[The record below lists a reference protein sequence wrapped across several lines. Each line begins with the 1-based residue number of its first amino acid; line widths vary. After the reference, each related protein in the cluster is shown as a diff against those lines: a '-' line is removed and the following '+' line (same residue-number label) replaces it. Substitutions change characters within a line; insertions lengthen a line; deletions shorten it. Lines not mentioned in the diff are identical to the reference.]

1 MLSSLSVHFM
11 LRHFIIGCVIMLL
24 VIAPAQ
30 AKTALSLTAEEQEWL
45 AAHPVLSAHNEQNWP
60 PFNFYAQGMPQG
72 FSIDY
77 LNLLAQK
84 IGITIAYRSGATW
97 NEYLAQIE
105 ARELDIM
112 LNIVKTEARARY
124 LLFTEPYATTPNV
137 IVSRQ
142 AQPVSDLAALNGRVV
157 AIPHGFFYQ
166 ELLARDYPDIRLLPV
181 ATVLEGLTAVAT
193 GLADATLGREA
204 VLNDQIQRNLL
215 TTLRISGELRLGD
228 SELTQLRIGVRSD
241 WPLLQS
247 ILNQAMA
254 AVTPEELNALRQ
266 RWFSTLTAT
275 EETHAP
281 LSLWSIVPGA
291 LTLIGLTLLLLLGL
305 RQFGAAR
312 VAQFFD
318 RHNLRQV
325 GMLAVA
331 GFLALVLVVALYGLR
346 KMEHQ
351 LRHELGETLI
361 SVNSSTK
368 QTLEMWLSSH
378 EREIRVIARD
388 PALLALTQQLTALPH
403 SAAVLT
409 ANALLPLYLRQLQPQ
424 LDNMGAIQFCV
435 IAPERTVV
443 AASVTAQVGQRTQIA
458 MWQPELLT
466 RALAGETVF
475 IPPVYDSSAS
485 PGAETANEAK
495 RQAAMFMVTPIAD
508 AAGRIWG
515 ALALQFD
522 PQVEFSPITRVAQV
536 RGSGESY
543 VFNRA
548 AMFLTPSRFAEALE
562 PVAEYFREDTSLLG
576 LRVRDP
582 GGNLLKGFEPPM
594 LRAQWPLTR
603 LASAALSGL
612 AGHDIDGYRDYR
624 GVMVIGAWSWSER
637 LGVGLA
643 TELDVAD
650 ALAPYRTMR
659 TLVLG
664 SLLSVAV
671 LALGLTALAIWLGER
686 TRDRLQELVAVR
698 THELRKLAQA
708 VEQNPLCIVI
718 TDVKGCIEH
727 VNPMFT
733 AVTGYTLAEVYGKN
747 PRVLKSGLTP
757 PEQYGALWATICS
770 GQVWHSEICNRRK
783 NGELYWGAISIA
795 PVTDASGQV
804 THFVSMTKDL
814 TEAKQVELA
823 LREAEA
829 TRQLAQAAAQ
839 AALERNALILDCAG
853 EGIIGLDTAG
863 IISFCNRA
871 AAAMLDHAV
880 PELVGE
886 VLAEV
891 VGDAV
896 GSCQLSVVSE
906 DGAARPASTATL
918 NFRRRDGSQFPVEV
932 VAVPLRQA
940 EQLLGTVIVFKDITE
955 RQLAAQAL
963 AAREQHFRTLV
974 DTIPGTVYRCAFDA
988 QWTMLFISDEVERLT
1003 GYPANEFTNNAV
1015 RTFAS
1020 VIHPDDVQLV
1030 ADRINA
1036 AVAAHLAY
1044 TVEYR
1049 VIDRAGR
1056 VHFVYEQ
1063 GQATYADTHDTITL
1077 AGTVIDITERKQIE
1091 TTLAEERAQLKT
1103 LLDTTPLG
1111 VAISTQGIIR
1121 FANPKFLNMLDF
1133 QVGDL
1138 VSAMYVDPHEREIII
1153 ERLVQSGR
1161 VDNYEVQFY
1170 GRDRQ
1175 VRDMLADFMV
1185 LNYQGEPGV
1194 LGWVLDI
1201 TDRKQAEERIRASEA
1216 RLEAAAS
1223 AANLGLWDYFPN
1235 SGEVFAHLNFAT
1247 QRGYAPDTLRDTAEK
1262 WSRVRG
1268 GREALCAQIHPDD
1281 QPLMRSHLQAH
1292 LDGDTDAYRAE
1303 YRVYCADGSW
1313 KWLLDAGQVIARD
1326 ERGAARRMVGV
1337 CADIDTLK
1345 QLQAELEH
1353 TLVLAEEATR
1363 AKSDFLA
1370 NMSHEIRTPMNAI
1383 IGMSHLALQTELDA
1397 KQHNYIDKVH
1407 RSAEALLG
1415 IINDILDFSKIEA
1428 GKLDMEVI
1436 DFRLEDVMDNLAN
1449 LVGLKA
1455 EEKGVELMFDI
1466 HADVPTALIGD
1477 PLRLGQ
1483 ILINLGNN
1491 AVKFTERGGDIVV
1504 TVTATELSERSVQ
1517 LQFMVRDS
1525 GIGMTAEQQTR
1536 LFQSFS
1542 QADMST
1548 TRKYGGTGLG
1558 LAICKRLTDMM
1569 GGTIWADS
1577 APDCGSTFAFTA
1589 HFQRQQGALSAPRF
1603 KTMDIQTLRV
1613 LIVDDNATSREILS
1627 EMLAQFGFAVDQ
1639 AGTGQTAIALLEQ
1652 ADDAN
1657 PYDLVLM
1664 DWKMPDMD
1672 GVATIRAIQNDAS
1685 ITHVPTLIMVTA
1697 YGREEVQQAAA
1708 GLDLAGFLTKPV
1720 TPSTLLDTIMQAI
1733 GHEIASITRAAS
1745 RQEEASDAVARLRG
1759 MRVLLVEDNEIN
1771 QELALELLTSNGLCV
1786 EVANHGLE
1794 ALHMLD
1800 NASYDGV
1807 LMDCQMPVMDGYE
1820 ATRQIRAQARFAQLP
1835 VIAMTAN
1842 VMTGDRD
1849 KVLEVGM
1856 NDHIGKPINVRE
1868 LFTVLAKW
1876 LAPLPET
1883 ALQLDETCVTDNR
1896 QLPTDNAP
1904 TDAFPALPGIDTAVG
1919 LAITQHNPALYRKL
1933 LLKFRASQHDF
1944 AAQFAA
1950 AHTSADPE
1958 AATRCAHTLKG
1969 VAGNIGATAT
1979 ADAAR
1984 ELEAAC
1990 LAAAE
1995 PAVISELLAAT
2006 VAALTPVIDGLAVL
2020 EAAATTVA
2028 PTAQEIDHASV
2039 VPLLTQLR
2047 DLLADDDTDAA
2058 TVVEQLQP
2066 LLAGT
2071 AWAAVLEQIRHAVD
2085 DYDFETA
2092 LTALSE
2098 LLRQLTTDNT

>member
-1 MLSSLSVHFM
+1 M
-11 LRHFIIGCVIMLL
+11 
-24 VIAPAQ
+24 
-30 AKTALSLTAEEQEWL
+30 
-45 AAHPVLSAHNEQNWP
+45 
-60 PFNFYAQGMPQG
+60 
-72 FSIDY
+72 
-77 LNLLAQK
+77 
-84 IGITIAYRSGATW
+84 
-97 NEYLAQIE
+97 
-105 ARELDIM
+105 
-112 LNIVKTEARARY
+112 
-124 LLFTEPYATTPNV
+124 
-137 IVSRQ
+137 
-142 AQPVSDLAALNGRVV
+142 
-157 AIPHGFFYQ
+157 
-166 ELLARDYPDIRLLPV
+166 
-181 ATVLEGLTAVAT
+181 
-193 GLADATLGREA
+193 
-204 VLNDQIQRNLL
+204 
-215 TTLRISGELRLGD
+215 
-228 SELTQLRIGVRSD
+228 
-241 WPLLQS
+241 
-247 ILNQAMA
+247 
-254 AVTPEELNALRQ
+254 
-266 RWFSTLTAT
+266 
-275 EETHAP
+275 
-281 LSLWSIVPGA
+281 
-291 LTLIGLTLLLLLGL
+291 
-305 RQFGAAR
+305 
-312 VAQFFD
+312 
-318 RHNLRQV
+318 
-325 GMLAVA
+325 
-331 GFLALVLVVALYGLR
+331 
-346 KMEHQ
+346 
-351 LRHELGETLI
+351 
-361 SVNSSTK
+361 
-368 QTLEMWLSSH
+368 
-378 EREIRVIARD
+378 
-388 PALLALTQQLTALPH
+388 
-403 SAAVLT
+403 
-409 ANALLPLYLRQLQPQ
+409 
-424 LDNMGAIQFCV
+424 
-435 IAPERTVV
+435 
-443 AASVTAQVGQRTQIA
+443 
-458 MWQPELLT
+458 
-466 RALAGETVF
+466 
-475 IPPVYDSSAS
+475 
-485 PGAETANEAK
+485 
-495 RQAAMFMVTPIAD
+495 
-508 AAGRIWG
+508 
-515 ALALQFD
+515 
-522 PQVEFSPITRVAQV
+522 
-536 RGSGESY
+536 
-543 VFNRA
+543 
-548 AMFLTPSRFAEALE
+548 
-562 PVAEYFREDTSLLG
+562 
-576 LRVRDP
+576 
-582 GGNLLKGFEPPM
+582 
-594 LRAQWPLTR
+594 
-603 LASAALSGL
+603 
-612 AGHDIDGYRDYR
+612 
-624 GVMVIGAWSWSER
+624 
-637 LGVGLA
+637 
-643 TELDVAD
+643 
-650 ALAPYRTMR
+650 
-659 TLVLG
+659 
-664 SLLSVAV
+664 
-671 LALGLTALAIWLGER
+671 
-686 TRDRLQELVAVR
+686 
-698 THELRKLAQA
+698 
-708 VEQNPLCIVI
+708 
-718 TDVKGCIEH
+718 
-727 VNPMFT
+727 
-733 AVTGYTLAEVYGKN
+733 
-747 PRVLKSGLTP
+747 
-757 PEQYGALWATICS
+757 
-770 GQVWHSEICNRRK
+770 
-783 NGELYWGAISIA
+783 
-795 PVTDASGQV
+795 
-804 THFVSMTKDL
+804 
-814 TEAKQVELA
+814 
-823 LREAEA
+823 
-829 TRQLAQAAAQ
+829 AQAAAQ

-863 IISFCNRA
+863 SISFCNRA
-871 AAAMLDHAV
+871 AAAMLGYAV
-880 PELVGE
+880 PELVGA

-896 GSCQLSVVSE
+896 GSWQAAEEDVGSCQLSVSE
-906 DGAARPASTATL
+906 DGAAHPASTANCQLITDNSQPPTPSQHHTTENIFL
-918 NFRRRDGSQFPVEV
+918 RRDGSQFPVEV
-932 VAVPLRQA
+932 VAVPMRQA
-940 EQLLGTVIVFKDITE
+940 EQFLGTVIVFKDITE

-974 DTIPGTVYRCAFDA
+974 DTIPGTVYRCLFDA

-1003 GYPANEFTNNAV
+1003 GYPACEFTNNAV
-1015 RTFAS
+1015 RTFTS

-1030 ADRINA
+1030 EDRISA

-1049 VIDRAGR
+1049 VRDCVGR

-1063 GQATYADTHDTITL
+1063 GQATYADTGDTITL

-1138 VSAMYVDPHEREIII
+1138 ASAMYFDPHERETIIDH
-1153 ERLVQSGR
+1153 LVQSGR
-1161 VDNYEVQFY
+1161 VDNYEVRFY
-1170 GRDRQ
+1170 GRDR
-1175 VRDMLADFMV
+1175 RIRHMLANFMA
-1185 LNYQGEPGV
+1185 LNYQGEPGI

-1223 AANLGLWDYFPN
+1223 AANLGLWDYFPAT
-1235 SGEVFAHLNFAT
+1235 GEVFAHLNFAT
-1247 QRGYAPDTLRDTAEK
+1247 QRGYAPAVLRETAEK
-1262 WSRVRG
+1262 WSQVRG
-1268 GREALCAQIHPDD
+1268 GREALCDQIHPDD
-1281 QPLMRSHLQAH
+1281 QPLMRGHLQAH

-1303 YRVYCADGSW
+1303 YRVRCADGSW
-1313 KWLLDAGQVIARD
+1313 KWLLDAGQVIVRD

-1504 TVTATELSERSVQ
+1504 TVTAAELSASSVQ
-1517 LQFMVRDS
+1517 LQFTVRDS

-1569 GGTIWADS
+1569 GGAIWADS

-1589 HFQRQQGALSAPRF
+1589 HFQRQQGALSQPRF
-1603 KTMDIQTLRV
+1603 KTMDIQMLRV

-1627 EMLAQFGFAVDQ
+1627 EMLAHFGFEVDQ

-1652 ADDAN
+1652 ADNAT

-1664 DWKMPDMD
+1664 DWKMPGMD
-1672 GVATIRAIQNDAS
+1672 GVATIRAIQDDDS

-1697 YGREEVQQAAA
+1697 YGREEAQTAAA
-1708 GLDLAGFLTKPV
+1708 GLNLTGFLTKPV

-1733 GHEIASITRAAS
+1733 GHEIASITRAAG
-1745 RQEEASDAVARLRG
+1745 RREEASDAVARLRG
-1759 MRVLLVEDNEIN
+1759 MQVLLVEDNEIN
-1771 QELALELLTSNGLCV
+1771 QELALELLTSNGLRV
-1786 EVANHGLE
+1786 EVANNGLE
-1794 ALHMLD
+1794 ALQMLD
-1800 NASYDGV
+1800 SASYDGV

-1820 ATRQIRAQARFAQLP
+1820 ATRQIRAQARFARLP

-1883 ALQLDETCVTDNR
+1883 ALQPDETRVTDNC
-1896 QLPTDNAP
+1896 QLLTANAP
-1904 TDAFPALPGIDTAVG
+1904 TDDFPALPGIDTAVG
-1919 LAITQHNPALYRKL
+1919 LAITQHQPQLYRKL

-1950 AHTSADPE
+1950 AHTSADSE

-2006 VAALTPVIDGLAVL
+2006 VAALTPVIDGLATL
-2020 EAAATTVA
+2020 AQPAAAAPAAQEVDHATVA
-2028 PTAQEIDHASV
+2028 PLLAQLQA
-2039 VPLLTQLR
+2039 
-2047 DLLADDDTDAA
+2047 LLADDDTDAA

-2092 LTALSE
+2092 LTALSKP
-2098 LLRQLTTDNT
+2098 LRQLTTDN